1 MIMCL
6 GIVVRRVYRVYSVL
20 IPGVQQSTVVWYTV
34 YRVYSAGSDGWL
46 GVSLK
51 MRKSVM
57 MTGCDPVW

>member
-1 MIMCL
+1 MNNDNVSGYCCQE
-6 GIVVRRVYRVYSVL
+6 SVQ
-20 IPGVQQSTVVWYTV
+20 GVQCLDTGCTTVVWYTV